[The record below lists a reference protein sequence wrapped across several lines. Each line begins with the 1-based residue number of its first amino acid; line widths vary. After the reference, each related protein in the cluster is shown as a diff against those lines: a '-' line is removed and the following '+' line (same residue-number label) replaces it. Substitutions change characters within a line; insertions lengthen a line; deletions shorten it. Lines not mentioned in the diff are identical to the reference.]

1 MLFEMNIRTELK
13 KIRPLVKFYQR
24 FFLPQKGA
32 IAENQWLRVI
42 MDQET
47 DRLIRELPMSYYS
60 VLEISGSKWK
70 DYPFKSYESVDYP
83 KFDICNDVL
92 DHKYDLIIAEQVF
105 EHLLYPY
112 KGLSNVFQMLKP
124 GGYFLITTPFLIRI
138 HEVPYDCTRWSPTG
152 LKYFLNE
159 VGFPLKEIIVDG
171 WGNKECLISNL
182 DYWKH
187 YKKGMSLIN
196 EPNYPLVI
204 WALAKKS

>member
-1 MLFEMNIRTELK
+1 MNIRKELK
-13 KIRPLVKFYQR
+13 KFRPLVRFYQKY
-24 FFLPQKGA
+24 FLPPKGA
-32 IAENQWLRVI
+32 FASDQWLRVV

-47 DRLIRELPMSYYS
+47 EKLIRSLTIEQYN

-70 DYPFKSYESVDYP
+70 DHPFKSYLNVDYP
-83 KFDICNDVL
+83 EFDICNDVK
-92 DHKYDLIIAEQVF
+92 DEKFDLIIAEQVF

-112 KGLSNVFQMLKP
+112 KALSNIYKMLNP
-124 GGYFLITTPFLIRI
+124 GGYFLITTPFLIPI

-159 VGFPLKEIIVDG
+159 VGFPLNQILVDG
-171 WGNKECLISNL
+171 WGNKKCLISNL

-196 EPNYPLVI
+196 ETKYPLVV
-204 WALAKKS
+204 WSLAKKGNG